1 MNIDAL
7 LKPYKAA
14 AVDTSKRAGFGY
26 DACGVV
32 VRSMAKLR
40 YRFIQPLL
48 AGAFAGD
55 YSEFTI
61 DDDDSAVIALS
72 FGDGWVCPFF
82 PASLNRAVGALCTE
96 KE

>member
-32 VRSMAKLR
+32 VRSMAKQR

-48 AGAFAGD
+48 AGA
-55 YSEFTI
+55 
-61 DDDDSAVIALS
+61 
-72 FGDGWVCPFF
+72 
-82 PASLNRAVGALCTE
+82 
-96 KE
+96 